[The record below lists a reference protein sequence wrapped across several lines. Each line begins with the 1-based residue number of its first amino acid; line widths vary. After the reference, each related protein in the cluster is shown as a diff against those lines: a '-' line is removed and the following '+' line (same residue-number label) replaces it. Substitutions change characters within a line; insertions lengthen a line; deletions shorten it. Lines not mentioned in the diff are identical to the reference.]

1 MRRWVALTFACL
13 ATAFASK
20 SARAAAPPEEPLFR
34 EYLAGLVEAGTLD
47 FDEAMLARFQR
58 VFAPDD
64 LPSPLRG
71 PGAWPTRSATMLI
84 DEYRRLRDGL
94 PPAVT
99 SVVDGYLAGPASAA
113 AAEHVTTH
121 FRIGYDVSGPDAVD
135 PADVLPANG
144 IPDYVEHAGTYLETA
159 WSRLFDEAGFR
170 RPVSAGAHVPV
181 SFREMSA
188 FGYTHAV
195 AGGTRIVLHRSF
207 AGFPANQDPD
217 GSARGALKV
226 TTAHELKHASQWIG
240 SGWSEGGWL
249 EADAT
254 WAEDFVHDATNDY
267 VRYLPYGSPVSHP
280 DGWISAGGASYEDC
294 LWQRLLE
301 ETLGAGV
308 LVDFFEARA
317 LDSQR
322 PVPETFDAVLR
333 QRGSSLGEAVR
344 ALAAAAYFCGAN
356 APGRPLG
363 FEEADSYPTPPIA
376 AHLVDPATALGR
388 SLAGMSTHFV
398 LVGGPDRAGQPWI
411 QFLGGAAPFSV
422 GAFTLDTSGRRAY
435 VQIPVTGSNTSS
447 FELSAD
453 WSEIVF
459 LVLAVSNGEAP
470 RAGADYFLT
479 VDDRNAVGAGSL
491 PEEPVTLWPAR
502 PNPFRDATTIAFSV
516 SRPGPVRLAVY
527 DVGGRLV
534 RRLLE
539 ADRLG
544 AGVHERVW
552 DGVDDAGR
560 LAAPGVYYYRL
571 DSAGDDATRKML
583 LLR

>member
-1 MRRWVALTFACL
+1 MRRWVALAL
-13 ATAFASK
+13 AFLAAAPGAP

-34 EYLAGLVEAGTLD
+34 EHLARLVEAGALD

-58 VFAPDD
+58 VFAPHD
-64 LPSPLRG
+64 LPGPLRG

-84 DEYRRLRDGL
+84 HEYRRIRDGL
-94 PPAVT
+94 SPAVT
-99 SVVDGYLAGPASAA
+99 SVVDGYLAGPASQ
-113 AAEHVTTH
+113 AAEHVTAH
-121 FRIGYDVSGPDAVD
+121 FRLAFDVSGPDGVD
-135 PADVLPANG
+135 PTDALPANG
-144 IPDYVEHAGTYLETA
+144 VPDYVEQAGTYLETA
-159 WSRLFDEAGFR
+159 WTRLFDEAGFR
-170 RPVSAGAHVPV
+170 EPVPAGSRVPV

-188 FGYTHAV
+188 FGYTEAV

-207 AGFPANQDPD
+207 AAFPANEDPE

-226 TTAHELKHASQWIG
+226 TAAHELKHASQWIG

-254 WAEDFVHDATNDY
+254 WAEDFVYDATNDY

-280 DGWISAGGASYEDC
+280 DGWLSGGGASYEDC

-301 ETLGAGV
+301 ETLGVGV

-317 LDSQR
+317 SSPSR
-322 PVPETFDAVLR
+322 PVPDTFDAALR
-333 QRGSSLGEAVR
+333 LHGSSLGEAVR
-344 ALAAAAYFCGAN
+344 SLAAAAYFCGAN
-356 APGRPLG
+356 AAGRPLG

-388 SLAGMSTHFV
+388 SLGGMSTHFV

-435 VQIPVTGSNTSS
+435 VQVPVTGSNTSS
-447 FELSAD
+447 FEIPAD
-453 WSEIVF
+453 WSEIVL

-470 RAGADYFLT
+470 RDGSDYFLT
-479 VDDRNAVGAGSL
+479 VDDRNAVGAPAL
-491 PEEPVTLWPAR
+491 PEDPVTLWPAR

-516 SRPGPVRLAVY
+516 SRPGPVRLAVF

-534 RRLLE
+534 RRLVE
-539 ADRLG
+539 GARLQ
-544 AGVHERVW
+544 AGVHERIW
-552 DGVDDAGR
+552 DGTDDAGR

-571 DSAGDDATRKML
+571 DSGGDDATRKML